1 MDKKQLCQSYFII
14 FLFLIVIEG
23 HRGLLLILYGSAYIY
38 IINCKANGKKN
49 HHSRILHCEII
60 YDHSGRNSCA
70 RISPTSQSHHF
81 NTFTFKRTNDFAPY
95 PSALEHC
102 LGLGSSQPAY
112 KISKWRLTVCDFQSL
127 ALTLEILLLCEQSPC
142 ICKCTCMARTHKE
155 TDWKTDRDRVIKREN
170 KWAVT
175 CIHRKMIGLRKL
187 KSTVHS
193 LVLQSVVWTCRL
205 FCSFSCRH
213 YLIFQIVTWL
223 FAWFHQPLQTSSVKQ
238 TEQYQHQHGRR
249 RQSQNT
255 LPGAS
260 PFPSKSYGET
270 KEANTAAFHNG
281 SLLLWTNTWSLGNAV
296 VSHVL
301 SIAVW
306 YCSP

>member
-102 LGLGSSQPAY
+102 LCLGSSQPAY
-112 KISKWRLTVCDFQSL
+112 KIPKWQCVTFK
-127 ALTLEILLLCEQSPC
+127 ALLWPLKSYYYVNRVHAYANAHAWHAHTKRQTERQTETEWSSERMNEQSHVYTENDR
-142 ICKCTCMARTHKE
+142 IKE
-155 TDWKTDRDRVIKREN
+155 TL
-170 KWAVT
+170 
-175 CIHRKMIGLRKL
+175 CLYL

-238 TEQYQHQHGRR
+238 TEQ
-249 RQSQNT
+249 NT
-255 LPGAS
+255 
-260 PFPSKSYGET
+260 
-270 KEANTAAFHNG
+270 NTNTDDDDKAGIHCQELHL
-281 SLLLWTNTWSLGNAV
+281 SLLSPKEKQRRLTQQHFTTDHCCCGPTLDHWVTQ
-296 VSHVL
+296 L
-301 SIAVW
+301 SPMSWA
-306 YCSP
+306 